1 MGNSQSGHSS
11 GSTEGSYDSYI
22 QQQQDLIIQQQQQ
35 INNLYRMNL
44 QQQQQEQQ
52 QQQQQQRVNQQYNP
66 YEQLPPNIRAEQGF
80 SANDQRYNPNL
91 PQLPPYESPETNQK
105 QQLNPY
111 KILSISKN
119 FTEESL
125 KKAYLKKAMKAH
137 PDRGGSKDEFQK
149 ISIAYTVLKKK
160 LSEVDN
166 SHDHD
171 QMKGGA
177 RGYMESQGGTTSSL
191 KLDTENFDTAVFNK
205 IYEENR
211 LGEAYDG
218 GYGDWMEQS
227 VVKDVSQ
234 KKMFNG
240 EFNSDMFNHEFEK
253 YKHDQAQ
260 KNGSQMVQ
268 YQDPEVSISMKN
280 KDSLMV
286 LGQGKVSDFSG
297 ETGNLGY
304 RDYRDAFTN
313 TTLIDT
319 TAVSIEDRKG
329 SIKGLERE
337 RSNISYRMSPA
348 DQRLKAE
355 QEMAQKQAEQQRLQ
369 RLQVYD
375 QQGAD
380 MYERVHQRLLR

>member
-1 MGNSQSGHSS
+1 MGNTTSGY
-11 GSTEGSYDSYI
+11 GQTPQAESTYDSYI

-35 INNLYRMNL
+35 INHLYQMNL
-44 QQQQQEQQ
+44 EQQ
-52 QQQQQQRVNQQYNP
+52 QQQQQQQQQMRQNQNP
-66 YEQLPPNIRAEQGF
+66 YEQVPPNILVEQGYDERF
-80 SANDQRYNPNL
+80 QNLPQNL
-91 PQLPPYESPETNQK
+91 PQLPPSQRSTETKHK

-111 KILSISKN
+111 KILNIPKN
-119 FTEESL
+119 YDEKVL
-125 KKAYLKKAMKAH
+125 KKAYLKKALKAH
-137 PDRGGSKDEFQK
+137 PDRGGSEDEFQK

-160 LSEVDN
+160 LSEEDN
-166 SHDHD
+166 SHDHY

-177 RGYMESQGGTTSSL
+177 RGYMDTQGGDTSL
-191 KLDTENFDTAVFNK
+191 KIDRENFDTAVFNK

-211 LGEAYDG
+211 LEGAYDG

-240 EFNSDMFNHEFEK
+240 EFNSEMFNHEFEK
-253 YKHDQAQ
+253 YKHEQAQ
-260 KNGSQMVQ
+260 KQGSQMVQ
-268 YQDPEVSISMKN
+268 YQDPQVSISMKN

-297 ETGNLGY
+297 EAGNLGF

-319 TAVSIEDRKG
+319 TAVSIEDRK
-329 SIKGLERE
+329 SSVKGLERE
-337 RSNISYRMSPA
+337 RSNVSYRMSPA
-348 DQRLKAE
+348 DQRRQAE

-380 MYERVHQRLLR
+380 MYERVHKRLLR

>member
-1 MGNSQSGHSS
+1 MGNTSS
-11 GSTEGSYDSYI
+11 GYEQTPQAESTYDSYI

-35 INNLYRMNL
+35 INHLYKMNL
-44 QQQQQEQQ
+44 ETQTQNAQMRQNQQQ
-52 QQQQQQRVNQQYNP
+52 NP
-66 YEQLPPNIRAEQGF
+66 YEQAPPNIQAQRGF
-80 SANDQRYNPNL
+80 DDRFQDL
-91 PQLPPYESPETNQK
+91 PQLPPSQSHESKQK

-111 KILSISKN
+111 KILGIAKN
-119 FTEESL
+119 FDEKIL
-125 KKAYLKKAMKAH
+125 KKAYLKKALKAH
-137 PDRGGSKDEFQK
+137 PDRGGSEDEFQK

-160 LSEVDN
+160 LSEEEN
-166 SHDHD
+166 SHDHH
-171 QMKGGA
+171 QMKGGS
-177 RGYMESQGGTTSSL
+177 RGYMETQGGDTSL
-191 KLDTENFDTAVFNK
+191 KIDRENFDTAVFNK

-211 LGEAYDG
+211 IGEAYDT
-218 GYGDWMEQS
+218 GYGNWMEQS

-253 YKHDQAQ
+253 YKHEQAQ
-260 KNGSQMVQ
+260 KQGSQMVQ
-268 YQDPEVSISMKN
+268 YQDPQVSISMKN

-297 ETGNLGY
+297 EAGNLGF

-319 TAVSIEDRKG
+319 TAVSIEDRK
-329 SIKGLERE
+329 SSVKGLERE
-337 RSNISYRMSPA
+337 RSNISYRLSPA
-348 DQRLKAE
+348 DQRRQAE
-355 QEMAQKQAEQQRLQ
+355 QEMAQKRAEQQRLQ

-380 MYERVHQRLLR
+380 MYERVHKRLLN

>member
-1 MGNSQSGHSS
+1 MGNTSS
-11 GSTEGSYDSYI
+11 GYEQSPESTYDSYI

-44 QQQQQEQQ
+44 QQQQQQQ
-52 QQQQQQRVNQQYNP
+52 QQKQQQKQQQQNP
-66 YEQLPPNIRAEQGF
+66 YEQIPPNIQAQRGF
-80 SANDQRYNPNL
+80 DDKYQDL
-91 PQLPPYESPETNQK
+91 PQLPPSETKQK

-111 KILSISKN
+111 KILGISKAY
-119 FTEESL
+119 TEESL

-160 LSEVDN
+160 LSETEN

-177 RGYMESQGGTTSSL
+177 RGYMETQGGDTSL
-191 KLDTENFDTAVFNK
+191 KIDRENFDTAVFNK

-211 LGEAYDG
+211 MGEAYDG

-227 VVKDVSQ
+227 VVRDVSQ

-240 EFNSDMFNHEFEK
+240 EFNSEMFNHEFEK
-253 YKHDQAQ
+253 YKHEQAQ
-260 KNGSQMVQ
+260 KQGSQMVQ

-297 ETGNLGY
+297 ETGNLGF

-319 TAVSIEDRKG
+319 TAVSIEDRNG

-337 RSNISYRMSPA
+337 RSNISYRMSQA
-348 DQRLKAE
+348 DKRLKAE
-355 QEMAQKQAEQQRLQ
+355 QEMAHKQAEQQRLQ

-375 QQGAD
+375 KQGAD